1 MGYNSLII
9 EIECAFGLDAYSLSL
24 RSEIETDAHEFEAE
38 SWSVAVEQSYAKRQK
53 KEVVKRQD
61 VIYGKN
67 TVISLKLLF
76 YSVTVLKQQK
86 LLFL

>member
-1 MGYNSLII
+1 M
-9 EIECAFGLDAYSLSL
+9 
-24 RSEIETDAHEFEAE
+24 
-38 SWSVAVEQSYAKRQK
+38 EQSYAKRQK